1 MELTKMRCGFFQAS
15 GAVSAVMSTLTRP
28 VQTWRLPDLRVVP
41 TYFAMPIACNRAAM
55 RMA

>member
-1 MELTKMRCGFFQAS
+1 MELTKMRCGFFQES
-15 GAVSAVMSTLTRP
+15 GAASAALSTFTRP

-41 TYFAMPIACNRAAM
+41 AYFAMPMACKRAAI